1 MTELF
6 TKVVNTF
13 NFLKGQQ
20 YYVDQQLVKL
30 QLYHKLLKDHT
41 IRSKSTYVDN
51 LLTQYEN
58 VIEYNTMCNVRSGN
72 TFKVFKYNTDGD
84 GNKVYMTLADN
95 SEDTKDIQENQ
106 MFKGI
111 WAPLNKDLYPE
122 EFDSNG
128 YSSLQPITS
137 KYNSWAQ
144 LEYIKLQLEALM
156 LEENIH
162 EYQPNG
168 NPS

>member
-30 QLYHKLLKDHT
+30 QWYHKLLKDHT
-41 IRSKSTYVDN
+41 ILSKKTYVKN
-51 LLTQYEN
+51 LIEQYEN
-58 VIEYNTMCNVRSGN
+58 VIKYNTMCNVRSGN
-72 TFKVFKYNTDGD
+72 TFKVFKYNTVDD
-84 GNKVYMTLADN
+84 VNTVYMTGVN
-95 SEDTKDIQENQ
+95 NIEDTEDIQENQ

-122 EFDSNG
+122 EFDSKG
-128 YSSLQPITS
+128 YFSLQPITS

-168 NPS
+168 NPT

>member
-1 MTELF
+1 MT
-6 TKVVNTF
+6 
-13 NFLKGQQ
+13 FLP
-20 YYVDQQLVKL
+20 
-30 QLYHKLLKDHT
+30 
-41 IRSKSTYVDN
+41 
-51 LLTQYEN
+51 
-58 VIEYNTMCNVRSGN
+58 
-72 TFKVFKYNTDGD
+72 
-84 GNKVYMTLADN
+84 N
-95 SEDTKDIQENQ
+95 SEETKEIQKEQ

-111 WAPLNKDLYPE
+111 WAPLNKDLYPV

-128 YSSLQPITS
+128 YSSLQPIAS

-168 NPS
+168 NPR